1 MKLFLFDI
9 DGTLLTT
16 DGAGRAALKSAGADL
31 FAIEED
37 LRTINVSGSTD
48 TAIVQEILQ
57 HHSLDVSTANVN
69 RYLGGYLVW
78 LRQHLAS
85 LSGAIL
91 PGAIS
96 LLDVLVQDGHAIG
109 LLTGNV
115 RRGAEIKLTAHGIWD
130 RFGFGAFGDDNSDR
144 NQLGPI
150 AKRRAEASL
159 KVEFAAQDIFVIGD
173 TPKDIACARA
183 FGAVA
188 VAVATGRYSLANLN
202 EHHPDHLCRD
212 LADTKCVLFRFGLRQ
227 QGASTRLAGYWSS
240 YIMAF

>member
-16 DGAGRAALKSAGADL
+16 NGAGRAALRSAGADL

-48 TAIVQEILQ
+48 TSIVQEILL
-57 HHSLDVSTANVN
+57 HHALEASTATVS

-78 LRQHLAS
+78 LKQHLAS
-85 LSGAIL
+85 QSGAIL
-91 PGAIS
+91 PGVIS
-96 LLDVLVQDGHAIG
+96 LLDVLTQDGQAIG

-115 RRGAEIKLTAHGIWD
+115 RRGAEIKLRAHGIWD
-130 RFGFGAFGDDNSDR
+130 RFSFGAFGDDNSDR

-150 AKRRAEASL
+150 AKRRAEAAL
-159 KVEFAAQDIFVIGD
+159 KTEFARHDIFVIGD
-173 TPKDIACARA
+173 TPKDITCARA

-188 VAVATGRYSLANLN
+188 VAVATGRYSLANLS
-202 EHHPDHLCRD
+202 EHQPDHLCRD
-212 LADTKCVLFRFGLRQ
+212 LADTKDLLFRFGLR
-227 QGASTRLAGYWSS
+227 
-240 YIMAF
+240 

>member
-16 DGAGRAALKSAGADL
+16 DGAGRAALKTAGTDL

-37 LRTINVSGSTD
+37 LQTISVSGSTD
-48 TAIVQEILQ
+48 TAIVQEILL
-57 HHSLDVSTANVN
+57 HHSLEASIANVN

-78 LRQHLAS
+78 LKQYLPS
-85 LSGAIL
+85 QSGAIL

-96 LLDVLVQDGHAIG
+96 LLDVLAQDGQGIG

-130 RFGFGAFGDDNSDR
+130 RFSFGAFGDDDSDR

-150 AKRRAEASL
+150 AKRRAEAAL
-159 KVEFAAQDIFVIGD
+159 NTEFPTRDIFVIGD

-188 VAVATGRYSLANLN
+188 VAVATGRYSLANLS
-202 EHHPDHLCRD
+202 EHEPDHLCRD
-212 LADTKCVLFRFGLRQ
+212 LADTKDLLFRFGLR
-227 QGASTRLAGYWSS
+227 
-240 YIMAF
+240 

>member
-48 TAIVQEILQ
+48 TAIVQDILR

-78 LRQHLAS
+78 LKQHLAS
-85 LSGAIL
+85 QSGAIL
-91 PGAIS
+91 PGVIS
-96 LLDVLVQDGHAIG
+96 LLDVLAKDSQAIG

-130 RFGFGAFGDDNSDR
+130 RFSYGAFGDDNSDR

-150 AKRRAEASL
+150 AKQRAEAAL
-159 KVEFAAQDIFVIGD
+159 NTRFAAHDIVIIGD

-188 VAVATGRYSLANLN
+188 IAVATGRYSLTDLS
-202 EHHPDHLCRD
+202 EHQPDHLVGD
-212 LADTKCVLFRFGLRQ
+212 LADTKDLLFRFGLR
-227 QGASTRLAGYWSS
+227 
-240 YIMAF
+240 

>member
-31 FAIEED
+31 FTIEED
-37 LRTINVSGSTD
+37 LQTINVSGSTD
-48 TAIVQEILQ
+48 TAIVQEILL

-85 LSGAIL
+85 QSGAIL
-91 PGAIS
+91 PGIIS
-96 LLDVLVQDGHAIG
+96 LLDVLAQDGQAIG
-109 LLTGNV
+109 LLTGNI

-130 RFGFGAFGDDNSDR
+130 RFSFGAFGDDNSDR

-150 AKRRAEASL
+150 AKQRAEAAL
-159 KVEFAAQDIFVIGD
+159 NTEFAEHDIFVIGD

-188 VAVATGRYSLANLN
+188 VAVATGRYSLANLSA
-202 EHHPDHLCRD
+202 HQPDHLCRD
-212 LADTKCVLFRFGLRQ
+212 LADTKDLLFRFGLR
-227 QGASTRLAGYWSS
+227 
-240 YIMAF
+240 

>member
-48 TAIVQEILQ
+48 TAIVQDILR

-78 LRQHLAS
+78 LKQHLAS
-85 LSGAIL
+85 QSGAIL
-91 PGAIS
+91 PGVIS
-96 LLDVLVQDGHAIG
+96 LLDVLAKDGQAIG

-115 RRGAEIKLTAHGIWD
+115 RRGAQIKLTAHGIWD
-130 RFGFGAFGDDNSDR
+130 RFSFGAFGDDNSDR

-150 AKRRAEASL
+150 AKQRAEAAL
-159 KVEFAAQDIFVIGD
+159 NTEFAAHDIVIIGD

-188 VAVATGRYSLANLN
+188 VAVATGRYSLANLS
-202 EHHPDHLCRD
+202 EHQPDHLVGD
-212 LADTKCVLFRFGLRQ
+212 LADTKDLLFRFGLR
-227 QGASTRLAGYWSS
+227 
-240 YIMAF
+240 

>member
-31 FAIEED
+31 FAIQED

-48 TAIVQEILQ
+48 TAIVQDVLR
-57 HHSLDVSTANVN
+57 HHSLDESTANVN

-78 LRQHLAS
+78 LKQHLAS
-85 LSGAIL
+85 QSGAIL
-91 PGAIS
+91 PGVIS
-96 LLDVLVQDGHAIG
+96 LLDVLAKDGQAIG

-115 RRGAEIKLTAHGIWD
+115 RRGAQIKLTAHGIWN
-130 RFGFGAFGDDNSDR
+130 RFSFGAFGDDNSDR

-150 AKRRAEASL
+150 AKRRAEAAL
-159 KVEFAAQDIFVIGD
+159 NTEFAAHDIVVIGD

-183 FGAVA
+183 FGAVV
-188 VAVATGRYSLANLN
+188 VAVATGRYSLANLS
-202 EHHPDHLCRD
+202 EHQPDHL
-212 LADTKCVLFRFGLRQ
+212 VG
-227 QGASTRLAGYWSS
+227 
-240 YIMAF
+240 

>member
-16 DGAGRAALKSAGADL
+16 DGAGRAALKTAGTDL

-37 LRTINVSGSTD
+37 LRTISVSGSTD
-48 TAIVQEILQ
+48 TAIVQEILL
-57 HHSLDVSTANVN
+57 HHSLEASTANVN

-78 LRQHLAS
+78 LKQHLAS
-85 LSGAIL
+85 QSGAIL

-96 LLDVLVQDGHAIG
+96 LLDVLAQEEQGIG

-130 RFGFGAFGDDNSDR
+130 RFSFGAFGDDDSDR

-150 AKRRAEASL
+150 AKRRAEAAL
-159 KVEFAAQDIFVIGD
+159 NTEFPAHDIFVIGD

-188 VAVATGRYSLANLN
+188 VAVATGRYSLANLS
-202 EHHPDHLCRD
+202 EHDPDHLCRD
-212 LADTKCVLFRFGLRQ
+212 LADTKDLLFRFGLR
-227 QGASTRLAGYWSS
+227 
-240 YIMAF
+240 

>member
-48 TAIVQEILQ
+48 TAIVQDILR

-78 LRQHLAS
+78 LKQHLAS
-85 LSGAIL
+85 QSGAIL
-91 PGAIS
+91 PGVIS
-96 LLDVLVQDGHAIG
+96 LLDVLAKDSQAIG

-130 RFGFGAFGDDNSDR
+130 RFSYGAFGDDNSDR

-150 AKRRAEASL
+150 AKQRAEAAL
-159 KVEFAAQDIFVIGD
+159 NTEFAAHDIVIIGD

-188 VAVATGRYSLANLN
+188 IAVATGRYSLADLS
-202 EHHPDHLCRD
+202 EHQPDHLVGD
-212 LADTKCVLFRFGLRQ
+212 LADTKDLLFRFGLR
-227 QGASTRLAGYWSS
+227 
-240 YIMAF
+240 

>member
-16 DGAGRAALKSAGADL
+16 DGAGRAALRSAGADL
-31 FAIEED
+31 FTIAED

-48 TAIVQEILQ
+48 TAIVQEVLQ
-57 HHSLDVSTANVN
+57 HHSLETSTANVN

-78 LRQHLAS
+78 LRQHLANQ
-85 LSGAIL
+85 SGAIL
-91 PGAIS
+91 PGVIS
-96 LLDVLVQDGHAIG
+96 LLDALAQDGQALG

-130 RFGFGAFGDDNSDR
+130 RFSFGAFGDDNSDR

-150 AKRRAEASL
+150 AKRRAEGML
-159 KVEFAAQDIFVIGD
+159 KVEFAAPDIFVIGD

-188 VAVATGRYSLANLN
+188 VAVATGRYSFANLS
-202 EHHPDHLCRD
+202 EHDPDHLYRD
-212 LADTKCVLFRFGLRQ
+212 LADTKDLLFRFGLR
-227 QGASTRLAGYWSS
+227 
-240 YIMAF
+240 

>member
-31 FAIEED
+31 FAIQED

-48 TAIVQEILQ
+48 TAIVQDVLR
-57 HHSLDVSTANVN
+57 HHSLDESTANVN

-78 LRQHLAS
+78 LKKHLAS
-85 LSGAIL
+85 QSGAIL
-91 PGAIS
+91 PGVIS
-96 LLDVLVQDGHAIG
+96 LLDVLAKDGQAIG

-115 RRGAEIKLTAHGIWD
+115 RRGAQIKLTAHGIWD
-130 RFGFGAFGDDNSDR
+130 RFSFGAFGDDNSDR

-150 AKRRAEASL
+150 AKRRAEAAL
-159 KVEFAAQDIFVIGD
+159 NTEFAAHDIVVIGD

-183 FGAVA
+183 FGAVV
-188 VAVATGRYSLANLN
+188 VAVATGRYSLANLS
-202 EHHPDHLCRD
+202 EHQPDHLVGD
-212 LADTKCVLFRFGLRQ
+212 LADTKDLLFRFGLR
-227 QGASTRLAGYWSS
+227 
-240 YIMAF
+240 

>member
-48 TAIVQEILQ
+48 TAIVQDILR
-57 HHSLDVSTANVN
+57 HHLLDVSTANVN

-78 LRQHLAS
+78 LKQHLAS
-85 LSGAIL
+85 QSGAIL
-91 PGAIS
+91 PGVIS
-96 LLDVLVQDGHAIG
+96 LLDVLAKDGQAIG

-130 RFGFGAFGDDNSDR
+130 RFSFGAFGDDNSDR

-150 AKRRAEASL
+150 AKQRAEAAL
-159 KVEFAAQDIFVIGD
+159 NTKFAAHDIVIIGD

-188 VAVATGRYSLANLN
+188 IAVATGRYSLADLS
-202 EHHPDHLCRD
+202 EHQPDHLVGD
-212 LADTKCVLFRFGLRQ
+212 LADTKDLLFRFGLR
-227 QGASTRLAGYWSS
+227 
-240 YIMAF
+240 

>member
-37 LRTINVSGSTD
+37 LKTISVSGSTD

-57 HHSLDVSTANVN
+57 HHALEVSTANVN

-85 LSGAIL
+85 QSGAVL
-91 PGAIS
+91 PGVIS
-96 LLDVLVQDGHAIG
+96 FLGVLAQDGHAIG

-130 RFGFGAFGDDNSDR
+130 RFSFGAFGDDHSDR

-150 AKRRAEASL
+150 AKRRAEAAFNT
-159 KVEFAAQDIFVIGD
+159 EFAEHDIFVIGD

-188 VAVATGRYSLANLN
+188 VAVATGRYSSANLS

-212 LADTKCVLFRFGLRQ
+212 LSDSKDLLFRFGLR
-227 QGASTRLAGYWSS
+227 
-240 YIMAF
+240 

>member
-91 PGAIS
+91 PGVIS
-96 LLDVLVQDGHAIG
+96 LLDVLTQDGHTIG

-130 RFGFGAFGDDNSDR
+130 RFSFGAFGDDNSDR

-150 AKRRAEASL
+150 AKRRAEASPQSRIRSAGHFCHRRHTQRYRL
-159 KVEFAAQDIFVIGD
+159 RPGIWRSCSRRSYGQVFVSQF
-173 TPKDIACARA
+173 K
-183 FGAVA
+183 
-188 VAVATGRYSLANLN
+188 
-202 EHHPDHLCRD
+202 
-212 LADTKCVLFRFGLRQ
+212 
-227 QGASTRLAGYWSS
+227 
-240 YIMAF
+240 

>member
-9 DGTLLTT
+9 DCTLLTT
-16 DGAGRAALKSAGADL
+16 DGAGRAALKTAGTDL

-37 LRTINVSGSTD
+37 LRTISVSGSTD
-48 TAIVQEILQ
+48 TAIVQEILL
-57 HHSLDVSTANVN
+57 HHSLEASTANVN

-78 LRQHLAS
+78 LKQHLAS
-85 LSGAIL
+85 QSGAIL

-96 LLDVLVQDGHAIG
+96 LLDVLAQEEQGIG

-130 RFGFGAFGDDNSDR
+130 RFSFGAFGDDDSDR

-150 AKRRAEASL
+150 AKRRAEAAL
-159 KVEFAAQDIFVIGD
+159 NTEFPAHDIFVIGD

-188 VAVATGRYSLANLN
+188 VAVATGRYSLANLS
-202 EHHPDHLCRD
+202 EHQPDHLCRD
-212 LADTKCVLFRFGLRQ
+212 LADTKDLLFRFGLR
-227 QGASTRLAGYWSS
+227 
-240 YIMAF
+240 

>member
-16 DGAGRAALKSAGADL
+16 DGAGRAALRSAGADL

-57 HHSLDVSTANVN
+57 HHSLEVSTANVN

-78 LRQHLAS
+78 LRRHLAS
-85 LSGAIL
+85 QSGAIL
-91 PGAIS
+91 PGVIS
-96 LLDVLVQDGHAIG
+96 LLDVLAQDGHMIG

-130 RFGFGAFGDDNSDR
+130 RFSFGAFGDDNSDR

-150 AKRRAEASL
+150 AKRRAEAAL
-159 KVEFAAQDIFVIGD
+159 TVEFAEQDIFVIGD

-188 VAVATGRYSLANLN
+188 VAVATGRYSLANLS

-212 LADTKCVLFRFGLRQ
+212 LADTKDLLFQFGLR
-227 QGASTRLAGYWSS
+227 
-240 YIMAF
+240 

>member
-48 TAIVQEILQ
+48 TAIVQDILR
-57 HHSLDVSTANVN
+57 HHLLDVSTANVN

-78 LRQHLAS
+78 LKQYLAS
-85 LSGAIL
+85 QSGAIL
-91 PGAIS
+91 PGVIS
-96 LLDVLVQDGHAIG
+96 LLDVLAKDGQAIG

-115 RRGAEIKLTAHGIWD
+115 RRGAQIKLTAHGIWD
-130 RFGFGAFGDDNSDR
+130 RFSFGAFGDDNSDR

-150 AKRRAEASL
+150 AKQRAEAALST
-159 KVEFAAQDIFVIGD
+159 EFAAHDIVIIGD

-188 VAVATGRYSLANLN
+188 VAVATGRYSLANLS
-202 EHHPDHLCRD
+202 EHQPDHLVGD
-212 LADTKCVLFRFGLRQ
+212 LADTKDLLFRFGLR
-227 QGASTRLAGYWSS
+227 
-240 YIMAF
+240 

>member
-91 PGAIS
+91 PGVIS
-96 LLDVLVQDGHAIG
+96 LLDVLAQDGHAIG

-130 RFGFGAFGDDNSDR
+130 RFSFGAFGDDNSDR
-144 NQLGPI
+144 NGALKPPSKSNSLRRTFLSLVTHPRISPVPGPLAQLQSPSLRAGIRQPI
-150 AKRRAEASL
+150 
-159 KVEFAAQDIFVIGD
+159 
-173 TPKDIACARA
+173 
-183 FGAVA
+183 
-188 VAVATGRYSLANLN
+188 
-202 EHHPDHLCRD
+202 
-212 LADTKCVLFRFGLRQ
+212 
-227 QGASTRLAGYWSS
+227 
-240 YIMAF
+240 

>member
-31 FAIEED
+31 FAIQED

-48 TAIVQEILQ
+48 TAIVQDILR

-78 LRQHLAS
+78 LKQHLAAQ
-85 LSGAIL
+85 SGAIL
-91 PGAIS
+91 PGVLS
-96 LLDVLVQDGHAIG
+96 LLDVLAKDGQAIG

-115 RRGAEIKLTAHGIWD
+115 RRGAQIKLTAHGIWD
-130 RFGFGAFGDDNSDR
+130 RFSFGAFGDDNSDR

-150 AKRRAEASL
+150 AKRRAEAAL
-159 KVEFAAQDIFVIGD
+159 NTEFAAHDIVVIGD

-188 VAVATGRYSLANLN
+188 VAVATGRYSLANLS
-202 EHHPDHLCRD
+202 EHQPNHLVGD
-212 LADTKCVLFRFGLRQ
+212 LADTKDLLFRFGLR
-227 QGASTRLAGYWSS
+227 
-240 YIMAF
+240 

>member
-16 DGAGRAALKSAGADL
+16 DGAGRAALKTAGTDL

-48 TAIVQEILQ
+48 TAIVQEILL
-57 HHSLDVSTANVN
+57 HHSLEASTANVN

-78 LRQHLAS
+78 LKQHLAS
-85 LSGAIL
+85 QSGAIL

-96 LLDVLVQDGHAIG
+96 LLDVLAQDGQGIG

-130 RFGFGAFGDDNSDR
+130 RFSFGAFGDDNSDR

-150 AKRRAEASL
+150 AKRRAEAAL
-159 KVEFAAQDIFVIGD
+159 NTEFPAHDIFVIGD

-188 VAVATGRYSLANLN
+188 VAVATGRYSLANLS
-202 EHHPDHLCRD
+202 EHEPDHLCRD
-212 LADTKCVLFRFGLRQ
+212 LADTKDLLFRFGLR
-227 QGASTRLAGYWSS
+227 
-240 YIMAF
+240 

>member
-16 DGAGRAALKSAGADL
+16 DGAGRAALKTAGTDL

-37 LRTINVSGSTD
+37 LRTISVSGSTD
-48 TAIVQEILQ
+48 TAIVQEILL
-57 HHSLDVSTANVN
+57 HHSLEASTANVN

-78 LRQHLAS
+78 LKQHLAS
-85 LSGAIL
+85 QSGAIL

-96 LLDVLVQDGHAIG
+96 LLDVLAQEEQGIG

-130 RFGFGAFGDDNSDR
+130 RFSFGAFGDDDSDR

-150 AKRRAEASL
+150 AKRRAEAAL
-159 KVEFAAQDIFVIGD
+159 NTEFPAHDIFVIGD

-188 VAVATGRYSLANLN
+188 VAVATGRYSLANLS
-202 EHHPDHLCRD
+202 EHEPDHLCRD
-212 LADTKCVLFRFGLRQ
+212 LADTKDLLFRFGLR
-227 QGASTRLAGYWSS
+227 
-240 YIMAF
+240 

>member
-37 LRTINVSGSTD
+37 LQTISVSGSTD
-48 TAIVQEILQ
+48 TAIVQEILS
-57 HHSLDVSTANVN
+57 HHSLEVSTANVN

-78 LRQHLAS
+78 LKQHLAS
-85 LSGAIL
+85 QSGAIL
-91 PGAIS
+91 PGVIS
-96 LLDVLVQDGHAIG
+96 LLDVLVQDGQAIG

-115 RRGAEIKLTAHGIWD
+115 RRGAEIKLTAHGVWD
-130 RFGFGAFGDDNSDR
+130 RFSFGAFGDDNADR

-150 AKRRAEASL
+150 AKRRAAAAL
-159 KVEFAAQDIFVIGD
+159 NTEFAEHDIFVIGD

-188 VAVATGRYSLANLN
+188 VAVATGRYSLANLA
-202 EHHPDHLCRD
+202 EHSPDHLCRD
-212 LADTKCVLFRFGLRQ
+212 LADTKDLLFRFGLR
-227 QGASTRLAGYWSS
+227 
-240 YIMAF
+240 

>member
-31 FAIEED
+31 FAIQED

-48 TAIVQEILQ
+48 TAIVQDVLR
-57 HHSLDVSTANVN
+57 HHSLDESTANVN

-78 LRQHLAS
+78 LKQHLAAQ
-85 LSGAIL
+85 SGAIL
-91 PGAIS
+91 PGVLS
-96 LLDVLVQDGHAIG
+96 LLDVLAKDRQAIG

-115 RRGAEIKLTAHGIWD
+115 RRGAQIKLTAHGIWD
-130 RFGFGAFGDDNSDR
+130 RFSFGAFGDDNSDR

-150 AKRRAEASL
+150 AKRRAEAAL
-159 KVEFAAQDIFVIGD
+159 NTEFAAHDIVVIGD

-188 VAVATGRYSLANLN
+188 VAVATGRYSLANLS
-202 EHHPDHLCRD
+202 EHQPNHLVGD
-212 LADTKCVLFRFGLRQ
+212 LADTKDLLFRFGLR
-227 QGASTRLAGYWSS
+227 
-240 YIMAF
+240 

>member
-16 DGAGRAALKSAGADL
+16 DGAGRAALRSAGADL

-57 HHSLDVSTANVN
+57 HHSLEVSTANVN

-78 LRQHLAS
+78 LRQHLAAQ
-85 LSGAIL
+85 SGAIL
-91 PGAIS
+91 PGVIS
-96 LLDVLVQDGHAIG
+96 LLDVLAQDGHAIG

-130 RFGFGAFGDDNSDR
+130 RFSFGAFGDDNFDR

-150 AKRRAEASL
+150 AKRRAEAAL
-159 KVEFAAQDIFVIGD
+159 TVEFGEQDIFVIGD

-188 VAVATGRYSLANLN
+188 VAVATGRYSLANLS

-212 LADTKCVLFRFGLRQ
+212 LADTKGLLFQLELR
-227 QGASTRLAGYWSS
+227 
-240 YIMAF
+240 

>member
-37 LRTINVSGSTD
+37 LKTISVSGSTD
-48 TAIVQEILQ
+48 TAIVQEVLQ
-57 HHSLDVSTANVN
+57 HHGLEVSTANVN
-69 RYLGGYLVW
+69 RFLGGYLVW
-78 LRQHLAS
+78 LRQHLAAQ
-85 LSGAIL
+85 SGAIL
-91 PGAIS
+91 PGVVS
-96 LLDVLVQDGHAIG
+96 FLDMLAQDGHAIG

-115 RRGAEIKLTAHGIWD
+115 QRGAEIKLTAHGIWD
-130 RFGFGAFGDDNSDR
+130 RFSFGAFGDDHADR

-150 AKRRAEASL
+150 AKRRAEAAL
-159 KVEFAAQDIFVIGD
+159 NTEFAQHNIFVIGD

-188 VAVATGRYSLANLN
+188 VAVATGRYSSTHLS
-202 EHHPDHLCRD
+202 EHSPDHLFRD
-212 LADTKCVLFRFGLRQ
+212 LADTKELLFRLGLR
-227 QGASTRLAGYWSS
+227 
-240 YIMAF
+240 

>member
-16 DGAGRAALKSAGADL
+16 DGAGRAALKTAGTDL

-37 LRTINVSGSTD
+37 LRTISVSGSTD
-48 TAIVQEILQ
+48 TAIVQEILL
-57 HHSLDVSTANVN
+57 HHSLEASTANVN

-78 LRQHLAS
+78 LKQHLAS
-85 LSGAIL
+85 QSGAIL

-96 LLDVLVQDGHAIG
+96 LLDVLAQDGQGIG

-130 RFGFGAFGDDNSDR
+130 RFSFGAFGDDNSDR

-150 AKRRAEASL
+150 AKRRAEAAL
-159 KVEFAAQDIFVIGD
+159 NTEFPVHDIFVIGD
-173 TPKDIACARA
+173 TPKDIACARS

-188 VAVATGRYSLANLN
+188 VAVATGRYSLANLS
-202 EHHPDHLCRD
+202 EHEPDHLCRD
-212 LADTKCVLFRFGLRQ
+212 LADTKDLLFRFGLR
-227 QGASTRLAGYWSS
+227 
-240 YIMAF
+240 

>member
-16 DGAGRAALKSAGADL
+16 DGAGRAALKTAGTDL

-37 LRTINVSGSTD
+37 LRTISVSGSTD
-48 TAIVQEILQ
+48 TAIVQEILL
-57 HHSLDVSTANVN
+57 HHSLEASTANVN

-78 LRQHLAS
+78 LKQHLAS
-85 LSGAIL
+85 QSGAIL

-96 LLDVLVQDGHAIG
+96 LLDVLAQEEQGIG

-130 RFGFGAFGDDNSDR
+130 RFSFGAFGDDDSDR

-150 AKRRAEASL
+150 AKRRAEAAL
-159 KVEFAAQDIFVIGD
+159 NTEFSAHDIFVIGD

-188 VAVATGRYSLANLN
+188 VAVATGRYSLANLS
-202 EHHPDHLCRD
+202 EHEPDHLCRD
-212 LADTKCVLFRFGLRQ
+212 LADTKDLLFRFGLR
-227 QGASTRLAGYWSS
+227 
-240 YIMAF
+240 

>member
-48 TAIVQEILQ
+48 SAIVQDILR
-57 HHSLDVSTANVN
+57 HHSLDESTANVN

-78 LRQHLAS
+78 LKQHLAS
-85 LSGAIL
+85 QSGAIL
-91 PGAIS
+91 PGVIS
-96 LLDVLVQDGHAIG
+96 LLDVLAKDGQAIG

-115 RRGAEIKLTAHGIWD
+115 RRGAQIKLTAHGIWD
-130 RFGFGAFGDDNSDR
+130 RFSFGAFGDDNSDR

-150 AKRRAEASL
+150 AKQRAETAL
-159 KVEFAAQDIFVIGD
+159 NTEFAAHDIVIIGD

-183 FGAVA
+183 FGAVSI
-188 VAVATGRYSLANLN
+188 AVATGRYSLADLS
-202 EHHPDHLCRD
+202 EHQPDHLVGD
-212 LADTKCVLFRFGLRQ
+212 LADTKDLLFRFGLR
-227 QGASTRLAGYWSS
+227 
-240 YIMAF
+240 

>member
-31 FAIEED
+31 FAIQED

-48 TAIVQEILQ
+48 TAIVQDVLR
-57 HHSLDVSTANVN
+57 HHSLDESTANVN

-78 LRQHLAS
+78 LKQHLAS
-85 LSGAIL
+85 QSGAIL
-91 PGAIS
+91 PGVIS
-96 LLDVLVQDGHAIG
+96 LLDVLAKDGQAIG

-115 RRGAEIKLTAHGIWD
+115 RRGAQIKLTAHGIWD
-130 RFGFGAFGDDNSDR
+130 RFSFGAFGDDNSDR

-150 AKRRAEASL
+150 AKRRAEAAL
-159 KVEFAAQDIFVIGD
+159 NTEFAAHDIVVIGD

-183 FGAVA
+183 FGAVV
-188 VAVATGRYSLANLN
+188 VAVATGRYSLANLS
-202 EHHPDHLCRD
+202 EHQPDHLVGD
-212 LADTKCVLFRFGLRQ
+212 LADTKDLLFRFGLR
-227 QGASTRLAGYWSS
+227 
-240 YIMAF
+240 

>member
-16 DGAGRAALKSAGADL
+16 DGAGRAALKSAGVDL

-48 TAIVQEILQ
+48 TAIVQDILR
-57 HHSLDVSTANVN
+57 HHSLDVSTANVS

-78 LRQHLAS
+78 LKQHLAS
-85 LSGAIL
+85 QSGAIL
-91 PGAIS
+91 PGVIS
-96 LLDVLVQDGHAIG
+96 LLDVLAKDGQAIG

-115 RRGAEIKLTAHGIWD
+115 RRGAQIKLTAHGIWD
-130 RFGFGAFGDDNSDR
+130 RFSFGAFGDDNSDR

-150 AKRRAEASL
+150 AKQRAEAALST
-159 KVEFAAQDIFVIGD
+159 EFAAHDIVIIGD

-188 VAVATGRYSLANLN
+188 VAVATGRYSLANLS
-202 EHHPDHLCRD
+202 EHQPDHLVGD
-212 LADTKCVLFRFGLRQ
+212 LADTKDLLFRFGLR
-227 QGASTRLAGYWSS
+227 
-240 YIMAF
+240 

>member
-31 FAIEED
+31 FAIQED

-48 TAIVQEILQ
+48 TAIVQDVLR
-57 HHSLDVSTANVN
+57 HHSLDESTANVN

-78 LRQHLAS
+78 LKQHLAS
-85 LSGAIL
+85 QSGAIL
-91 PGAIS
+91 PGVIS
-96 LLDVLVQDGHAIG
+96 LLDVLAKDGQAIG

-115 RRGAEIKLTAHGIWD
+115 RRGAQIKLTAHGIWN
-130 RFGFGAFGDDNSDR
+130 RFSFGAFGDDNSDR

-150 AKRRAEASL
+150 AKRRAEAAL
-159 KVEFAAQDIFVIGD
+159 NTEFAAHDIVVIGD

-183 FGAVA
+183 FGAVV
-188 VAVATGRYSLANLN
+188 VAVATGRYSLANLSEN
-202 EHHPDHLCRD
+202 QPDHLVGV
-212 LADTKCVLFRFGLRQ
+212 LADTKDLLFRFGLR
-227 QGASTRLAGYWSS
+227 
-240 YIMAF
+240 

>member
-16 DGAGRAALKSAGADL
+16 DGAGRAALKTAGTDL

-37 LRTINVSGSTD
+37 LRTISVSGSTD
-48 TAIVQEILQ
+48 TAIVQEILL
-57 HHSLDVSTANVN
+57 HHSLEASTANVN

-78 LRQHLAS
+78 LKQHLAS
-85 LSGAIL
+85 QSGAIL

-96 LLDVLVQDGHAIG
+96 LLDALAQDGQGIV

-130 RFGFGAFGDDNSDR
+130 RFSFGAFGDDDSDR

-150 AKRRAEASL
+150 AKRRAEAAL
-159 KVEFAAQDIFVIGD
+159 NTEFPAHDIFVIGD

-188 VAVATGRYSLANLN
+188 VAVATGRYSLANLS
-202 EHHPDHLCRD
+202 EHEPDHLCRD
-212 LADTKCVLFRFGLRQ
+212 LADTKDLLFRFGLR
-227 QGASTRLAGYWSS
+227 
-240 YIMAF
+240 

>member
-48 TAIVQEILQ
+48 TAIVQDILR
-57 HHSLDVSTANVN
+57 HHSLDLSTANVN

-78 LRQHLAS
+78 LKQHLAS
-85 LSGAIL
+85 QSGAIL
-91 PGAIS
+91 PGVIS
-96 LLDVLVQDGHAIG
+96 LLDVLAKDGQAIG

-115 RRGAEIKLTAHGIWD
+115 RRGAQIKLTAHGIWD
-130 RFGFGAFGDDNSDR
+130 RFSFGAFGDDNSDR

-150 AKRRAEASL
+150 AKRRAEAAL
-159 KVEFAAQDIFVIGD
+159 NTEFAAHDIVIIGD

-188 VAVATGRYSLANLN
+188 IAVATGRYSLANLS
-202 EHHPDHLCRD
+202 EHQPDHLVGD
-212 LADTKCVLFRFGLRQ
+212 LADTKDLLFRFGLR
-227 QGASTRLAGYWSS
+227 
-240 YIMAF
+240 